1 MTTIMLPSDSESR
14 NKIKNSI
21 SEISVSLSRI
31 ESERIHINEIL
42 KDIEEEFELPKKEMR
57 KVAKIYHKQNLNEV
71 VDEAETIEETYK
83 QIMGL

>member
-1 MTTIMLPSDSESR
+1 MLPSDSESR